1 MVPGG
6 VPRAPA
12 AGAAV
17 RRAVR
22 TGRGLEVV
30 TGAEP
35 PARPDG
41 WVRLAVTGCGI
52 CGSDLHALS
61 HEPGRRLGRTPG
73 HEIAGTIIESG
84 VPGLAD
90 TAYAISPNITC
101 GHCEYCTAGR
111 LNLCR
116 QGGDGL
122 GLGRDGGFA
131 DFVDAPAQN
140 LFPAG
145 PGAERV
151 ASLTEPLAVSLRAVH
166 LARPDPGSRV
176 LVLGGGAI
184 GQLCAVLARD
194 RAGEVAIT
202 TRYEH
207 QRTLAERNGVTAIRP
222 QDAVAWGKEHR
233 PESVL
238 ETVGGSGET
247 LRDGLAAV
255 GRGGRLV
262 IVGSFGTV
270 PVDLGVAMF
279 REVQILPSFAYASA
293 DGEQEF
299 AAAAGLLTRYRAELA
314 ALQTHEFE
322 LADIGA
328 AVACAADR
336 AAGSVKVTVRPA
348 GL

>member
-1 MVPGG
+1 MVPGTA
-6 VPRAPA
+6 PRAPA
-12 AGAAV
+12 AGAAM

-22 TGRGLEVV
+22 TARGREVV
-30 TGAEP
+30 TAAEP
-35 PARPDG
+35 PGPPAG

-61 HEPGRRLGRTPG
+61 HDPGRRLGRTPG
-73 HEIAGTIIESG
+73 HEIAGTIAASG
-84 VPGLAD
+84 VAGLAD
-90 TAYAISPNITC
+90 IAYAISPNITC
-101 GHCEYCTAGR
+101 GQCEYCIAGR

-116 QGGDGL
+116 QGGDGI

-140 LFPAG
+140 LFPVG

-166 LARPDPGSRV
+166 LARPEPGSRI

-194 RAGEVAIT
+194 QAGEVAIT

-207 QRTLAERNGVTAIRP
+207 QRALAERNGVTAIRP
-222 QDAVAWGKEHR
+222 QDAVAWGKANR
-233 PESVL
+233 PGAVL

-247 LRDGLAAV
+247 LRDGLGAV
-255 GRGGRLV
+255 ARGGRLV

-270 PVDLGVAMF
+270 PVDIGAALF

-299 AAAAGLLTRYRAELA
+299 AAAARLLTRYRAELS

-322 LADIGA
+322 LADIAA
-328 AVACAADR
+328 AVACAVDR
-336 AAGSVKVTVRPA
+336 AAGSVRVTVVPA